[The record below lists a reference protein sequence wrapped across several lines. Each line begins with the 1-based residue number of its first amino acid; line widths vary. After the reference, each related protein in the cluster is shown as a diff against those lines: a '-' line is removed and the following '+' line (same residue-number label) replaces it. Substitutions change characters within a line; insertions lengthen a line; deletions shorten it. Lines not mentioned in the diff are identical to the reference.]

1 MPLNR
6 KFIGDGPVAAEI
18 IRLGLTDSG
27 TREAA
32 SCPQDSMVANA
43 MSAQSGRSGWHIQ
56 RNVHFRTFSG
66 YVSFILKKRSGTY
79 PGFHFGLALPFSE
92 SPGEPAFIV
101 LV

>member
-1 MPLNR
+1 VPLNR

-32 SCPQDSMVANA
+32 SCSQDSDKSIVANA
-43 MSAQSGRSGWHIQ
+43 MTAQSGRSGWHIQ

-66 YVSFILKKRSGTY
+66 YVSFILKKLSGTY
-79 PGFHFGLALPFSE
+79 P
-92 SPGEPAFIV
+92 
-101 LV
+101 